1 MKVTIITVIILICVF
16 SLILSIACCKAASF
30 ADEQEERMIKEYRKQ
45 STAKNTTETY

>member
-30 ADEQEERMIKEYRKQ
+30 ADEQEERMMKEYREQNKI
-45 STAKNTTETY
+45 KNNTGTY

>member
-30 ADEQEERMIKEYRKQ
+30 ADEQEERMMKEYRKQ
-45 STAKNTTETY
+45 STAKNNTGTY